1 MLLEELFNPNVFRMA
16 ITFSAPL
23 LIAAIGELIIE
34 RSGIMNIAIEGIMIV
49 AAAVGFLA
57 TYLTNSVVIGIIAA
71 MLIGG
76 LFGLILAFF
85 SVKMKT
91 SQIII
96 GLGLLV
102 LGMGLSSLIY
112 RLFIGVQLV
121 APQIKVLPNLP
132 IPLLSQIPFI
142 GDILFNQNI
151 LVYVGF
157 ILVPVVYFV
166 LNKTPLGLRIR
177 ACGENPRAIDVLGIN
192 VFQIRTWSTVI
203 GSMIIALAGFYLPMI
218 LTGTFSD
225 GMVGGRGWL
234 ALQLVIFG
242 RWIPG
247 YILAGSLF
255 FAYIEALQ
263 FRFAMTIQAV
273 PAQFFLILPY
283 LFAIIALVLVYRRAE
298 SPQSLMKPYDREQR

>member
-1 MLLEELFNPNVFRMA
+1 
-16 ITFSAPL
+16 
-23 LIAAIGELIIE
+23 
-34 RSGIMNIAIEGIMIV
+34 
-49 AAAVGFLA
+49 
-57 TYLTNSVVIGIIAA
+57 
-71 MLIGG
+71 
-76 LFGLILAFF
+76 
-85 SVKMKT
+85 
-91 SQIII
+91 
-96 GLGLLV
+96 
-102 LGMGLSSLIY
+102 
-112 RLFIGVQLV
+112 
-121 APQIKVLPNLP
+121 
-132 IPLLSQIPFI
+132 
-142 GDILFNQNI
+142 
-151 LVYVGF
+151 
-157 ILVPVVYFV
+157 
-166 LNKTPLGLRIR
+166 
-177 ACGENPRAIDVLGIN
+177 
-192 VFQIRTWSTVI
+192 
-203 GSMIIALAGFYLPMI
+203 MI